1 MWLIVGPIKIPTEK
15 KKGGGSKQLLRTK
28 QHHMAFSTEHLEG
41 VVLFELRSCWNVTVT
56 PQSPHVPNG
65 FIFTSGEGCDY
76 PRLLFP

>member
-1 MWLIVGPIKIPTEK
+1 MWLIVGPIKIPAE
-15 KKGGGSKQLLRTK
+15 KKGGVQTAFETK
-28 QHHMAFSTEHLEG
+28 QHHMAFSTQHLEG

-65 FIFTSGEGCDY
+65 FIFTSGEGRDY